1 MRILLIPGH
10 GDGDPGACGNGYKEA
25 ELVREMATAISLK
38 LKPFA
43 NVDVFDTNKNMY
55 KYLKS
60 NTFNFAKY
68 DYVFEIHLNA
78 HNGKARGTEILVH
91 PTEIATSVEKLI
103 LKNISEIGFINRGVK
118 TRSDLQNMAICKE
131 KYGVSYALIEM
142 CFIDNAEDMKLFTAN
157 KDRIAY
163 AIANGMIT
171 GFGLGEALPEDRFT
185 DISKCWGREHINELA
200 EMGIVN
206 GRGNGIFAPKEPVTR
221 EEVAIMIRNAIR
233 YITGK

>member
-10 GDGDPGACGNGYKEA
+10 GDGDSGACGNGYREA
-25 ELVREMATAISLK
+25 DLAREMVDSVSLK
-38 LKPFA
+38 LKPYA
-43 NVDVFDTNKNMY
+43 KVDVFDKAKNMY

-60 NTFNFAKY
+60 NSFDFSKY
-68 DYVFEIHLNA
+68 DYVFEVHLNA
-78 HNGKARGTEILVH
+78 YNSNTRGCEILVH
-91 PTEIATSVEKLI
+91 PTESATSVEKQI
-103 LKNISEIGFINRGVK
+103 LKNICNIGFTNRGVK
-118 TRSDLQNMAICKE
+118 TRSDLQNMNICK
-131 KYGVSYALIEM
+131 KSYGVSYALIEM

-185 DISKCWGREHINELA
+185 DISKCWGREHINQLA
-200 EMGIVN
+200 EMGIVS
-206 GRGNGIFAPKEPVTR
+206 GRGNGLFDPKAPVTR